1 MTDDDPCLTVCQV
14 FRPWMNQLF
23 LTEYDNVMDDTKKA
37 SRVEWLCA
45 AMIDF
50 IPVVLITYLDI
61 FLNRHMCLSGTMS
74 ALAILLAVYMLLKDF
89 LFDGRSFGKRFVDIR
104 VVWPE
109 DSDKSCLIIRNLPL
123 SLMVLLWGCHDMSQI
138 FELPS
143 NWLKLGFELYIW
155 ADLICVALKGKTLG
169 DYFAHTS
176 LEVSGDPN
184 YVLHKKATKR
194 IACLVIVLILSL
206 RVANFISPS
215 NLLYI
220 DESLM
225 YILYPYVLYLAPFFP
240 YMCALYVLYKIIKT
254 YLQGDGIDVEVVVMI
269 LILLIA
275 VPVICFLLMS
285 FLDRFSPP
293 SDIFPIL
300 FIALMIIA
308 VIIFPVVYLCEEI
321 VRRKELRWLIYA
333 LVSLREIISLSPYFL
348 CLTNDSY

>member
-1 MTDDDPCLTVCQV
+1 
-14 FRPWMNQLF
+14 
-23 LTEYDNVMDDTKKA
+23 
-37 SRVEWLCA
+37 
-45 AMIDF
+45 MIDF
-50 IPVVLITYLDI
+50 IPVVLFYYLDS
-61 FLNRHMCLSGTMS
+61 FLSRRMCYYGTLSVLS
-74 ALAILLAVYMLLKDF
+74 ILLAVYMLLKDF
-89 LFDGRSFGKRFVDIR
+89 LFEGRSFGKRFVDIR
-104 VVWPE
+104 VVRPE
-109 DSDKSCLIIRNLPL
+109 NSDKSCLIIRNLPL
-123 SLMVLLWGCHDMSQI
+123 SLMVLLWGCQDMSQI

-143 NWLKLGFELYIW
+143 RWLKLGFVLYMW
-155 ADLICVALKGKTLG
+155 ADFICVALKGKALG
-169 DYFAHTS
+169 DCLAHTS
-176 LEVSGDPN
+176 LEVCGDPN

>member
-1 MTDDDPCLTVCQV
+1 
-14 FRPWMNQLF
+14 
-23 LTEYDNVMDDTKKA
+23 
-37 SRVEWLCA
+37 
-45 AMIDF
+45 MIDF

-184 YVLHKKATKR
+184 YVLHKSATKR
-194 IACLVIVLILSL
+194 IACFVIVLILSL
-206 RVANFISPS
+206 YEAGYISPS
-215 NLLYI
+215 SLLFASMPLEDHSLIFCVNSLYYI
-220 DESLM
+220 FLFSCSLF
-225 YILYPYVLYLAPFFP
+225 VS
-240 YMCALYVLYKIIKT
+240 YKIIRE
-254 YLQGDGIDVEVVVMI
+254 YLQGKGIDVVVIIMI
-269 LILLIA
+269 VILLFL
-275 VPVICFLLMS
+275 PSVIKWLSLLWLMI
-285 FLDRFSPP
+285 PNK
-293 SDIFPIL
+293 IL
-300 FIALMIIA
+300 FISFILMHIVA
-308 VIIFPVVYLCEEI
+308 VMVPVVYLCEKI
-321 VRRKELRWLIYA
+321 IRRMDLRWTIYVLA
-333 LVSLREIISLSPYFL
+333 LAGTIINNISNIFMFFRF
-348 CLTNDSY
+348 